1 MDDKTLQD
9 FIKFNDADLIAN
21 RLSGFSANQQKGLEE
36 KNKSSTC
43 KKTGC

>member
-9 FIKFNDADLIAN
+9 FFKFNNADLMAN
-21 RLSGFSANQQKGLEE
+21 HLGGFSANQQKGLQEE
-36 KNKSSTC
+36 NKSSSR